1 MKNTDQL
8 FRQPL
13 ILLTLAKLVL
23 GRRKKASPTLCVVP
37 IFIQRIVD
45 FFLEIIITKGDD
57 GNLRTARHG
66 HPFSIDLLDER
77 ENPPNKKVKG
87 RRAESR
93 EREGGSMT
101 TSIPPPVLIEQA
113 TRR

>member
-1 MKNTDQL
+1 MKVEEYRSTFQTAID
-8 FRQPL
+8 
-13 ILLTLAKLVL
+13 LVDF
-23 GRRKKASPTLCVVP
+23 GKVGSWQEKKALSPTLCVVP
-37 IFIQRIVD
+37 IFIQRIDD

-101 TSIPPPVLIEQA
+101 TSIPP
-113 TRR
+113 RC